1 MRINNVDLDKISK
14 TIDNGK
20 KDKSTLKKKISL
32 EGEWIID
39 NKGYQFVTELVYEKG
54 IERIEIDSPSFLG
67 GDGNRPG
74 AMQYCIAGLTSCFI
88 GTFVNIAASKGVR
101 LSKVSIKSNCIINF
115 SKTFDISDE
124 PITESINFEI
134 DAKSDNASKEQLE
147 EIIKMAEERC
157 PAIYSMTHI
166 IKPQVKLL

>member
-1 MRINNVDLDKISK
+1 MIINNVDLDKISK
-14 TIDNGK
+14 TIENGK

-54 IERIEIDSPSFLG
+54 RDRIEIDSPSFLG

-88 GTFVNIAASKGVR
+88 GTFVSIAASKGVI